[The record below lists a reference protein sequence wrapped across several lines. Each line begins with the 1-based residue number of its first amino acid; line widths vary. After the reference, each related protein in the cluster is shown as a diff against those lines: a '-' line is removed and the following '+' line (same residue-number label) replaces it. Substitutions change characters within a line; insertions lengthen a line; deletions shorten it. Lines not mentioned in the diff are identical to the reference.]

1 MKLSL
6 KKSENRQWQ
15 RDYTH
20 EVSTSLLKQGLSNMH
35 MRDRRMYK
43 MDKRKESE
51 WEKDVT
57 IISKIKNCYFR
68 N

>member
-6 KKSENRQWQ
+6 KKSENRQWP

-20 EVSTSLLKQGLSNMH
+20 EVSTSLLKQGLSHIH

-43 MDKRKESE
+43 MDRRKESE

-57 IISKIKNCYFR
+57 IISKIKNPYIKK
-68 N
+68 